1 MVRRDLPIFELM
13 AAPRIARP
21 MRLTKLDDDGFLAG
35 APSPSRGR
43 GEMVRRDLLIFDLMA
58 APRIARPMRLTF
70 TRPFTN
76 LELSCSLRN
85 TWGLPFEQQDP
96 VGATG
101 SREIAADF
109 VVHVTHPPP
118 K

>member
-1 MVRRDLPIFELM
+1 MVRRDLPIFELV

-21 MRLTKLDDDGFLAG
+21 TRLTTIDNT
-35 APSPSRGR
+35 RGTSI
-43 GEMVRRDLLIFDLMA
+43 EV
-58 APRIARPMRLTF
+58 PR
-70 TRPFTN
+70 
-76 LELSCSLRN
+76 LSCSLRN

-109 VVHVTHPPP
+109 VVYVTHPPQ